1 MKPQVIFLMI
11 AATAMADEAVD
22 VSARINGFGM
32 DLHQRISKDGG
43 NQVTSPW
50 SISAALAMVYAG
62 ADGETREQMA
72 RALHFEGDEK
82 DLHDGVSALAA
93 DLNELARVSQQQ
105 IAKSERRGGPNTPIE
120 ITTANRLFGQEGQDF
135 EAPFVD
141 LLAERYQ
148 ARLMRV
154 DFLHQREKA
163 RDEINQWVEKQ
174 TQGRISD
181 LIPAGALDEQ
191 TRLVLTN
198 AIFMKAPWSQE
209 FQPELDQPFFIN
221 SEEEIRVDGMQR
233 RGTFGFAEIPN
244 ASMISIPYHGGA
256 LQFLLILPKQGV
268 DLHVV
273 ESGLNAV
280 QLRQAARLD
289 QREII
294 LHMPQFKLSPG
305 RVMLAS
311 HLKQMGMPSAFDQ
324 PVGSANFSRMAIR
337 KPNDYLF
344 IGEVIHQAF
353 IDVNCHGTEA
363 AAATAV
369 LMLRSLSVR
378 PSQESP
384 LEIRIDRP
392 FLFAVQHVASG
403 TCLFLGRL
411 VDPR

>member
-1 MKPQVIFLMI
+1 
-11 AATAMADEAVD
+11 
-22 VSARINGFGM
+22 
-32 DLHQRISKDGG
+32 
-43 NQVTSPW
+43 
-50 SISAALAMVYAG
+50 MVYAG

-72 RALHFEGDEK
+72 RTLHFEGDEK
-82 DLHDGVSALAA
+82 ELHDGVSALAA
-93 DLNELARVSQQQ
+93 DLNELARVSQLQ

-163 RDEINQWVEKQ
+163 RDEINQWVERQ

-198 AIFMKAPWSQE
+198 AIFMKAPWAEE
-209 FQPELDQPFFIN
+209 FQPEPDQPFFIN

-233 RGTFGFAEIPN
+233 RGTLGFAEITN
-244 ASMISIPYHGGA
+244 ASMITIPYHGGG
-256 LQFLLILPKQGV
+256 LQFLLILPKLGV

-273 ESGLNAV
+273 ESGLNAG

-294 LHMPQFKLSPG
+294 LHMPKFKLSPG
-305 RVMLAS
+305 RVMLSS

-337 KPNDYLF
+337 KPDDYLF
-344 IGEVIHQAF
+344 IGEVVHQAF

-369 LMLRSLSVR
+369 LMMRSLSVR
-378 PSQESP
+378 PSEESP